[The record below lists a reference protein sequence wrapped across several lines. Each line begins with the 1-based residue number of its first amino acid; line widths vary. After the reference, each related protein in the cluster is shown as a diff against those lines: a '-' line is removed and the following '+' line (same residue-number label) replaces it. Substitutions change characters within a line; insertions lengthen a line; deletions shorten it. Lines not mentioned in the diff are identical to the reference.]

1 MSELK
6 RHMGLFHLT
15 MYGVGLILGAGIYVL
30 VGEATGIAGDAVWIS
45 FALGSIVALFAGF
58 SYAELSSVFPK
69 AAAEYVFIKN
79 AFKNNFFAF
88 LIGWLTAITSIITAA
103 TVALGFGGYFA
114 EFVDIPIII
123 SAMGLLVILSIVNF
137 IGIRE
142 SSWTNTIFTIIE
154 ASGLILIIIIGF
166 TFSNPEPVNYLE
178 SPSGFTGIVIA
189 FVLIF
194 FAFIGFEDMAN
205 IAEEVRKPKKTIP
218 KAIILS
224 VLISGIIYILV
235 SLAVVRVVNWEEL
248 ATSSA
253 PIALVA
259 ERGLGSEAHILL
271 SSIALFAI
279 TNTVLITLV
288 AGSRMFYGMAREKVF
303 PSILGKIHFKTKT
316 PWIAV
321 VMILIISML
330 FTLVGDVVIV
340 ANITVF
346 AIVITFAAVNL
357 AVIVLR
363 YTEPNAERKFRVPI
377 NIGKFPILPLFGLG
391 ISIYMGFQFEI
402 EVVLVGLT
410 IIGIGAVFYK
420 ISKNSTANSSNISQ
434 N

>member
-6 RHMGLFHLT
+6 RPMGLFQLT

-30 VGEATGIAGDAVWIS
+30 IGEAVGFAGDSVWIA
-45 FALGSIVALFAGF
+45 FVLGSIVALFAGF
-58 SYAELSSVFPK
+58 SYSELSSIFPK
-69 AAAEYVFIKN
+69 AAAEYIFIKN
-79 AFKNNFFAF
+79 AFRNNFFAF
-88 LIGWLTAITSIITAA
+88 VIGWLTAITSIITAA
-103 TVALGFGGYFA
+103 TVALGFGGYFT
-114 EFVDIPIII
+114 EFFDIPIII
-123 SAMGLLVILSIVNF
+123 SAIGLLGILSVVNF

-142 SSWTNTIFTIIE
+142 SAWTNTVFTIIE
-154 ASGLILIIIIGF
+154 AAGLILIVIIGF
-166 TFSNPEPVNYLE
+166 SFTNPEPVNYLD
-178 SPSGFTGIVIA
+178 SPSGITGIAIA

-205 IAEEVRKPKKTIP
+205 VAEEVKNPKKTLP

-224 VLISGIIYILV
+224 VLISGILYILV

-253 PIALVA
+253 PMAMVA
-259 ERGLGSEAHILL
+259 ERGLGPEAHILL
-271 SSIALFAI
+271 SFIAIFAI

-288 AGSRMFYGMAREKVF
+288 AGSRIFYGMAREKVF
-303 PSILGKIHFKTKT
+303 PSVLEKVHFKTKT

-321 VMILIISML
+321 VVILATSIA
-330 FTLVGDVVIV
+330 FTFIGDIVIV

-346 AIVITFAAVNL
+346 AIVITFASVNL

-363 YTEPNAERKFRVPI
+363 YTEPEVERKFKVPI

-391 ISIYMGFQFEI
+391 ISVYMALQFEI
-402 EVVLVGLT
+402 EIILVGLA
-410 IIGIGAVFYK
+410 IIVSGAIFYFFNK
-420 ISKNSTANSSNISQ
+420 KRK
-434 N
+434 

>member
-6 RHMGLFHLT
+6 RRMGLFQLT

-30 VGEATGIAGDAVWIS
+30 IGEAVGFAGDSVWIA
-45 FALGSIVALFAGF
+45 FVLGSIVALFAGL
-58 SYAELSSVFPK
+58 SYAELSSLFPK

-88 LIGWLTAITSIITAA
+88 VIGWLTAITSIITAA

-114 EFVDIPIII
+114 EFFKVPIII
-123 SAMGLLVILSIVNF
+123 SAIGLLGILSLVNF

-142 SSWTNTIFTIIE
+142 SAWTNTIFTIIE
-154 ASGLILIIIIGF
+154 AGGLILIIIIGF
-166 TFSNPEPVNYLE
+166 TVLNPEPVNYTD
-178 SPSGFTGIVIA
+178 SPSGFTGIAIA

-205 IAEEVRKPKKTIP
+205 VAEEVKNPRKTLPR
-218 KAIILS
+218 AIILS
-224 VLISGIIYILV
+224 VLISGILYILV

-253 PIALVA
+253 PMAMVA
-259 ERGLGSEAHILL
+259 ERGLGSEAHIIL

-279 TNTVLITLV
+279 TNTVLITLI
-288 AGSRMFYGMAREKVF
+288 AGSRIFYGMAREKVF
-303 PSILGKIHFKTKT
+303 PSILEKIHFKTKT
-316 PWIAV
+316 PWVAV
-321 VMILIISML
+321 LVILITSIG
-330 FTLVGDVVIV
+330 FTFIGDIVIV

-346 AIVITFAAVNL
+346 AIVVTFASVNM

-363 YTEPNAERKFRVPI
+363 YTEPDIERKFKVPL

-391 ISIYMGFQFEI
+391 ISVYMALQFELEI
-402 EVVLVGLT
+402 VLAGLA
-410 IIGIGAVFYK
+410 IIISGAIFYFFNK
-420 ISKNSTANSSNISQ
+420 KRE
-434 N
+434 

>member
-6 RHMGLFHLT
+6 RHMGLFQLT

-30 VGEATGIAGDAVWIS
+30 IGEAAGFAGDAVWI
-45 FALGSIVALFAGF
+45 AMILGSIVALFAGF

-88 LIGWLTAITSIITAA
+88 LIGWLTAVTSIITAA

-114 EFVDIPIII
+114 EFVDLPIII
-123 SAMGLLVILSIVNF
+123 SAMGLLVVLSVVNF

-142 SSWTNTIFTIIE
+142 SAWTNTIFTIIE
-154 ASGLILIIIIGF
+154 ASGLILIIVIGF
-166 TFSNPEPVNYLE
+166 TFSSPEPVNYTE
-178 SPSGFTGIVIA
+178 SPSGFTGIVLA

-205 IAEEVRKPKKTIP
+205 VAEEVKKPKKTLP
-218 KAIILS
+218 RAIILS
-224 VLISGIIYILV
+224 VIIAGILYILV

-248 ATSSA
+248 SNSAA

-259 ERGLGSEAHILL
+259 QRGLGSEAHILL
-271 SSIALFAI
+271 SAIALFAI

-288 AGSRMFYGMAREKVF
+288 AGSRIFYGMAREKVF
-303 PSILGKIHFKTKT
+303 PSILEKIHFKTKT
-316 PWIAV
+316 PWIAIIV
-321 VMILIISML
+321 IMITSIA
-330 FTLVGDVVIV
+330 FTFVGDIVIV

-346 AIVITFAAVNL
+346 AIVITFAAINL

-363 YTEPNAERKFRVPI
+363 YTEPDIERKFKVPI
-377 NIGKFPILPLFGLG
+377 NIGKFPILPLFGLI
-391 ISIYMGFQFEI
+391 ISVYMAFQFEI
-402 EVVLVGLT
+402 EVVLVGVG
-410 IIGIGAVFYK
+410 IIGIGVVFYLLYNK
-420 ISKNSTANSSNISQ
+420 RKENAK
-434 N
+434 

>member
-1 MSELK
+1 
-6 RHMGLFHLT
+6 

-30 VGEATGIAGDAVWIS
+30 IGEAAGIAGDSVWIA

-58 SYAELSSVFPK
+58 SYAELSSIFPK

-88 LIGWLTAITSIITAA
+88 VIGWLTAITSIITAA

-114 EFVDIPIII
+114 EFVNVPIIF
-123 SAMGLLVILSIVNF
+123 SAIGLLLVLSIVNF
-137 IGIRE
+137 IGIRA
-142 SSWTNTIFTIIE
+142 SAWTNVVFTIIE
-154 ASGLILIIIIGF
+154 ATGLILIIVIGF
-166 TFSNPEPVNYLE
+166 TFSNPEPVNYTE
-178 SPSGFTGIVIA
+178 SPSGIPGIAIA

-205 IAEEVRKPKKTIP
+205 VAEEVKKPKKTLP

-224 VLISGIIYILV
+224 VVISGVIYILV

-248 ATSSA
+248 ANSSA

-259 ERGLGSEAHILL
+259 QRGLGSEAHILL
-271 SSIALFAI
+271 SAIALFAI

-288 AGSRMFYGMAREKVF
+288 AGSRIFYGMAREKVF
-303 PSILGKIHFKTKT
+303 PSILEKVHFKTKT
-316 PWIAV
+316 PWIAIIV
-321 VMILIISML
+321 IMITGIA
-330 FTLVGDVVIV
+330 FTFIGDIVIV

-363 YTEPNAERKFRVPI
+363 YTEPDIERKFKIPI
-377 NIGKFPILPLFGLG
+377 NIGKFPILPLFALA
-391 ISIYMGFQFEI
+391 ISVYMALQFEI
-402 EVVLVGLT
+402 EVVLAGLG
-410 IIGIGAVFYK
+410 IIIAGIIFYFVVNK
-420 ISKNSTANSSNISQ
+420 RKE
-434 N
+434 

>member
-30 VGEATGIAGDAVWIS
+30 IGEATGIAGDAVWIS
-45 FALGSIVALFAGF
+45 FALGSVVALFAGF

-88 LIGWLTAITSIITAA
+88 IIGWLTAITSIITAA
-103 TVALGFGGYFA
+103 TVSLGFGGYFA

-137 IGIRE
+137 VGIRQ
-142 SSWTNTIFTIIE
+142 SSWTNTVFTIIE
-154 ASGLILIIIIGF
+154 AAGLILIIIIGF
-166 TFSNPEPVNYLE
+166 TFASPEPVNYLE
-178 SPSGFTGIVIA
+178 SPSGFTGIAIA

-218 KAIILS
+218 RAIILS

-248 ATSSA
+248 ATSAA

-259 ERGLGSEAHILL
+259 ERGLGAQAHILL

-288 AGSRMFYGMAREKVF
+288 AGSRMFYGMARERVF
-303 PSILGKIHFKTKT
+303 PSILSKIHFKTKT

-321 VMILIISML
+321 ILILVISL
-330 FTLVGDVVIV
+330 IFTLIGDIVIV

-363 YTEPNAERKFRVPI
+363 YTEPDIERKFRVPI

-402 EVVLVGLT
+402 EVVLVGLG
-410 IIGIGAVFYK
+410 IIGVGAIFYK
-420 ISKNSTANSSNISQ
+420 ISKNSMNKSKSTSQ
-434 N
+434 S

>member
-30 VGEATGIAGDAVWIS
+30 IGEAVGIAGDAVWIS

-88 LIGWLTAITSIITAA
+88 IIGWLTAITSIITAA

-137 IGIRE
+137 VGIRQ
-142 SSWTNTIFTIIE
+142 SSWTNTVFTIIE
-154 ASGLILIIIIGF
+154 AAGLILIIIIGF
-166 TFSNPEPVNYLE
+166 TFSSPEPVNYLE
-178 SPSGFTGIVIA
+178 SPSGFTGIAIA

-218 KAIILS
+218 RAIILS
-224 VLISGIIYILV
+224 VLISGVIYILV
-235 SLAVVRVVNWEEL
+235 SLSVVRVVNWEEL
-248 ATSSA
+248 ATSAA

-259 ERGLGSEAHILL
+259 ERGLGPQAHILL

-321 VMILIISML
+321 IVILIISMI
-330 FTLVGDVVIV
+330 FTLIGDIVIV

-346 AIVITFAAVNL
+346 AIVVTFAAINL

-363 YTEPNAERKFRVPI
+363 YTEPDLERKFRVPV

-402 EVVLVGLT
+402 EVVLVGLG
-410 IIGIGAVFYK
+410 IIGIGAIFYK
-420 ISKNSTANSSNISQ
+420 ISKNSMAKSSDISQ
-434 N
+434 I

>member
-6 RHMGLFHLT
+6 RQMGLFQLT
-15 MYGVGLILGAGIYVL
+15 MYGTGLILGAGIYVL
-30 VGEATGIAGDAVWIS
+30 IGEAAGFAGDSVWIA
-45 FALGSIVALFAGF
+45 FVLGSIVALFAGF

-114 EFVDIPIII
+114 EFVNIPIII
-123 SAMGLLVILSIVNF
+123 SAIGLLVILSIVNF
-137 IGIRE
+137 VGIRE
-142 SSWTNTIFTIIE
+142 SAWTNTVFTIIE

-166 TFSNPEPVNYLE
+166 TFASPEPVDYTE
-178 SPSGFTGIVIA
+178 SPTGFTGIVIA

-205 IAEEVRKPKKTIP
+205 IAEEVKKPKKTLP
-218 KAIILS
+218 RAIILS
-224 VLISGIIYILV
+224 VIISGVLYVLV

-248 ATSSA
+248 ANSA
-253 PIALVA
+253 APMALVA

-288 AGSRMFYGMAREKVF
+288 AGSRIFYGMAKEKVF
-303 PSILGKIHFKTKT
+303 PTVLEKIHFKTKT
-316 PWIAV
+316 PWVAV
-321 VMILIISML
+321 IVILITSIA
-330 FTLVGDVVIV
+330 FTLIGDIVIV

-363 YTEPNAERKFRVPI
+363 YTEPDIERKFRVPV

-391 ISIYMGFQFEI
+391 ISVYMAFQFEI
-402 EVVLVGLT
+402 EVVLVGIT

-420 ISKNSTANSSNISQ
+420 ISKKSRLKSQ
-434 N
+434 

>member
-6 RHMGLFHLT
+6 RHMGLFQLT
-15 MYGVGLILGAGIYVL
+15 MYGTGLILGAGIYVL
-30 VGEATGIAGDAVWIS
+30 IGEAAGFAGDSVWIA
-45 FALGSIVALFAGF
+45 FVMGSIVALFAGF

-114 EFVDIPIII
+114 EFVNIPIII
-123 SAMGLLVILSIVNF
+123 SAVGLLCILSIVNF

-142 SSWTNTIFTIIE
+142 SAWTNTIFTIIE
-154 ASGLILIIIIGF
+154 ASGLILIIVIGF
-166 TFSNPEPVNYLE
+166 TFASPEPVNYTE
-178 SPSGFTGIVIA
+178 SPSGLSGIVIA

-205 IAEEVRKPKKTIP
+205 IAEEVKKPKKTLP

-224 VLISGIIYILV
+224 VVISGILYVLV

-248 ATSSA
+248 ATSAA
-253 PIALVA
+253 PMALVA
-259 ERGLGSEAHILL
+259 ERGMGSEAHILL
-271 SSIALFAI
+271 SAIALFAI

-288 AGSRMFYGMAREKVF
+288 AGSRIFYGMAKEKVF
-303 PSILGKIHFKTKT
+303 PTILERVHFKTKT

-321 VMILIISML
+321 IIILITSIIFS
-330 FTLVGDVVIV
+330 LVGDIVII

-363 YTEPNAERKFRVPI
+363 YTEPDIERKFKVPI
-377 NIGKFPILPLFGLG
+377 NIGKFPILPLFGVG

-402 EVVLVGLT
+402 EVVLVGIA
-410 IIGIGAVFYK
+410 IIGIGAIFYK
-420 ISKNSTANSSNISQ
+420 ISKNSRLKNQ
-434 N
+434 

>member
-6 RHMGLFHLT
+6 RRMGLFQLT

-30 VGEATGIAGDAVWIS
+30 IGEAVGFAGDSVWIA
-45 FALGSIVALFAGF
+45 FVLGSIVALFAGL
-58 SYAELSSVFPK
+58 SYAELSALFPK

-88 LIGWLTAITSIITAA
+88 VIGWLTAITSIITAA

-114 EFVDIPIII
+114 EFFEVPIII
-123 SAMGLLVILSIVNF
+123 SAIGLLGILSLVNF

-142 SSWTNTIFTIIE
+142 SAWTNTIFTIIE
-154 ASGLILIIIIGF
+154 AAGLILIIIIGF
-166 TFSNPEPVNYLE
+166 TVINPEPVNYTD
-178 SPSGFTGIVIA
+178 SPSGFTGIAIA

-205 IAEEVRKPKKTIP
+205 VAEEVKNPKKTLP
-218 KAIILS
+218 RAIILS
-224 VLISGIIYILV
+224 VLISGILYILV

-253 PIALVA
+253 PMAMVA
-259 ERGLGSEAHILL
+259 ERGLGSEAHIIL

-288 AGSRMFYGMAREKVF
+288 AGSRIFYGMAREKVF
-303 PSILGKIHFKTKT
+303 PSLLEKIHFKTKT

-321 VMILIISML
+321 LVILITSIG
-330 FTLVGDVVIV
+330 FTFIGDIVIV

-346 AIVITFAAVNL
+346 AIVITFASVNL

-363 YTEPNAERKFRVPI
+363 YTEPDLERKFRIPLNV
-377 NIGKFPILPLFGLG
+377 GKFPILPLFGLG
-391 ISIYMGFQFEI
+391 ISVYMALQFEI
-402 EVVLVGLT
+402 EIILVGLA
-410 IIGIGAVFYK
+410 IIVSGGIFYFFNK
-420 ISKNSTANSSNISQ
+420 KRK
-434 N
+434 